1 MNLICE
7 NGTGLF
13 RRTSFE
19 THLAKLFTLKGARFR
34 KKILKFSGTKISK
47 NNVQR
52 PKWSVI
58 DEVKVCITMQ
68 MLPRDFKF
76 VVFKREKNIR
86 KIDDDNGRKNS
97 WSWFRISGFEKTLQ
111 RQHDEIFIVMLV
123 VVCCRWKVSLSYGPS
138 QLLKLFHCVKP
149 FFSIVS
155 FFILLKCSFFP
166 RFYRLMKCRGKHLR
180 AW

>member
-1 MNLICE
+1 MILVLLSLAGRRNYLLVTYFRANLICE

-68 MLPRDFKF
+68 MLPRDLNLSFSSGKKIL
-76 VVFKREKNIR
+76 KRSMMITGGKIVGVDLGLVGLR
-86 KIDDDNGRKNS
+86 KHYKGSMTR
-97 WSWFRISGFEKTLQ
+97 
-111 RQHDEIFIVMLV
+111 
-123 VVCCRWKVSLSYGPS
+123 SLSLCWWSCAADVYW
-138 QLLKLFHCVKP
+138 V
-149 FFSIVS
+149 
-155 FFILLKCSFFP
+155 
-166 RFYRLMKCRGKHLR
+166 
-180 AW
+180 

>member
-1 MNLICE
+1 MERAYFAGLVSKLIWQNYLLWKE
-7 NGTGLF
+7 LDF
-13 RRTSFE
+13 
-19 THLAKLFTLKGARFR
+19 A

-58 DEVKVCITMQ
+58 DEAKVCITMQ

-86 KIDDDNGRKNS
+86 KINDDNERKNS

-123 VVCCRWKVSLSYGPS
+123 VVCCRCIVSLSYGPS

-155 FFILLKCSFFP
+155 FFILLKCSFL
-166 RFYRLMKCRGKHLR
+166 RFYRLMKCWGKHLMKV
-180 AW
+180 